1 MVSVMVL
8 KQCGETGLRL
18 PGQIYSE
25 YEPKAEKLIASG
37 LVKKL
42 FPVESV
48 TVEKPKRKKK
58 E

>member
-1 MVSVMVL
+1 MVSIMVL

-18 PGQIYSE
+18 PGQVYSE
-25 YEPKAEKLIASG
+25 TESKAEKLIALG
-37 LVKKL
+37 FVKKL

>member
-1 MVSVMVL
+1 MVL
-8 KQCGETGLRL
+8 KQCGETGLRI
-18 PGQIYSE
+18 PGRVYSE
-25 YEPKAEKLIASG
+25 YEPKAEKLIALG

-58 E
+58 K